1 MTVKATEQNRANLPM
16 ERLMLHELLERLNNN
31 PEMLRSAQNFTP
43 YIGRILISVFQ
54 TAYLKECKLDLP
66 EGQPPFTPDNSGEG
80 LSPANPLRVIAT
92 GIFDTLRSKTIK
104 PMIKERTYIRL
115 LEGIHPKDAKI
126 FCAIKD
132 QTLDKEYPN
141 LTHHYLHT
149 CGILPKPT
157 LTVTE
162 SEEMFRKQAEE
173 AVVAQEQSVSVTE
186 PEPKP
191 EAPKPKAKKRTTT
204 RSRVKKTANATQEV
218 KAE

>member
-1 MTVKATEQNRANLPM
+1 MTVNATEQNRVNLPM
-16 ERLMLHELLERLNNN
+16 ERLMLHELLGRLNDH
-31 PEMLRSAQNFTP
+31 PELLHSAHNFTP
-43 YIGRILISVFQ
+43 FIGRILISIFQ

-115 LEGIHPKDAKI
+115 LEGVHPKDAKV

-132 QTLDKEYPN
+132 QTLDKEFPN

-157 LTVTE
+157 MTPEE
-162 SEEMFRKQAEE
+162 SEEMFRKQSEE
-173 AVVAQEQSVSVTE
+173 AVVAQEQPVPTE
-186 PEPKP
+186 TT
-191 EAPKPKAKKRTTT
+191 KPKATKRTTS
-204 RSRVKKTANATQEV
+204 RSRVKKTANATKEV
-218 KAE
+218 KGE

>member
-1 MTVKATEQNRANLPM
+1 MTVNATEQNRANLPM
-16 ERLMLHELLERLNNN
+16 ERLMLHELLGRLNDH
-31 PEMLRSAQNFTP
+31 PELLHSAHNFTP
-43 YIGRILISVFQ
+43 FIGRILISIFQ

-115 LEGIHPKDAKI
+115 LEGVHPKDAKV

-132 QTLDKEYPN
+132 QTLDKEFPN

-157 LTVTE
+157 MTPKE
-162 SEEMFRKQAEE
+162 SEEMFRKQSEE
-173 AVVAQEQSVSVTE
+173 AVVAQEQPVPTE
-186 PEPKP
+186 TI
-191 EAPKPKAKKRTTT
+191 KPKATKRTTS
-204 RSRVKKTANATQEV
+204 RSRVKKTANATKEV
-218 KAE
+218 KGE